1 MAACEFDC
9 WSGRSRLVGAAVAG
23 CSSAAPPPAAA
34 PTPAP
39 SGTPAEQG
47 VRGQITAETATTWTV
62 TTAKGKAFTVTLGPQ
77 TVFGTKTAPATA
89 AQFPVG
95 TAVRVTGPRNG
106 ATVTATRVALGK
118 AKPAPTA
125 TPDRPEW
132 TGGRRPHWGR
142 RRPSGVPDP
151 GRSALSARR
160 RPRGSSDSRTPARDG
175 RH

>member
-1 MAACEFDC
+1 MRVRLLVGALA
-9 WSGRSRLVGAAVAG
+9 LVGAAVAG
-23 CSSAAPPPAAA
+23 CSSTAPPPAAA

-125 TPDRPEW
+125 APATP
-132 TGGRRPHWGR
+132 T
-142 RRPSGVPDP
+142 
-151 GRSALSARR
+151 
-160 RPRGSSDSRTPARDG
+160 T
-175 RH
+175 

>member
-1 MAACEFDC
+1 M
-9 WSGRSRLVGAAVAG
+9 RVRLLVGAFAVVGAAVAG

-77 TVFGTKTAPATA
+77 TVFGTKAAPGTA

-95 TAVRVTGPRNG
+95 TTVRVTGPRNG
-106 ATVTATRVALGK
+106 ATVTATRIALGK
-118 AKPAPTA
+118 AKAAAPATPVPATPAPAAPAAPAPA
-125 TPDRPEW
+125 TP
-132 TGGRRPHWGR
+132 
-142 RRPSGVPDP
+142 
-151 GRSALSARR
+151 AA
-160 RPRGSSDSRTPARDG
+160 
-175 RH
+175 

>member
-1 MAACEFDC
+1 M
-9 WSGRSRLVGAAVAG
+9 RVRLLVGALAVVGTAVAG

-39 SGTPAEQG
+39 FGTPVEQG

-77 TVFGTKTAPATA
+77 TVFGTEGAPATA

-95 TAVRVTGPRNG
+95 TTVRVIGPRNG

-125 TPDRPEW
+125 APTTP
-132 TGGRRPHWGR
+132 T
-142 RRPSGVPDP
+142 
-151 GRSALSARR
+151 
-160 RPRGSSDSRTPARDG
+160 T
-175 RH
+175 